1 MKKTITT
8 CAVAMAAIIAVFA
21 VGVYAQE
28 QAAKGDGDIA
38 ASGAA
43 VASERAFVDKDG
55 DGVCDLAKTCH
66 DDQTACPCDGK
77 GCSQCPDFKDE
88 DGDGVCD
95 TRATCDKHTRAG
107 CMSTQTRCVRRAGA
121 RNCHGAQSQAE
132 AEENATEGDR
142 AAGTCSGHATGRT
155 ACGRGRR
162 GRCH

>member
-1 MKKTITT
+1 MKKTITM
-8 CAVAMAAIIAVFA
+8 CAVAMTAIIAVFA

-28 QAAKGDGDIA
+28 QAAKGDGEIA

-95 TRATCDKHTRAG
+95 TRVTCDRHTGAG
-107 CMSTQTRCVRRAGA
+107 CSSTQARCSRRAGVWD
-121 RNCHGAQSQAE
+121 CHGAQPE
-132 AEENATEGDR
+132 AVAGRNAAGDDR
-142 AAGTCSGHATGRT
+142 AAGTCPGHTTGRT
-155 ACGRGRR
+155 ACGRSRSGW
-162 GRCH
+162 CH

>member
-1 MKKTITT
+1 MNKTITT

-66 DDQTACPCDGK
+66 DDETSCPCDGK
-77 GCSQCPDFKDE
+77 GCPQCPDFKDE
-88 DGDGVCD
+88 NADGVCD
-95 TRATCDKHTRAG
+95 TRVTCDKHTGAG

-121 RNCHGAQSQAE
+121 RNCHGAQKKE
-132 AEENATEGDR
+132 R
-142 AAGTCSGHATGRT
+142 
-155 ACGRGRR
+155 
-162 GRCH
+162 